1 MEAVGE
7 GGKHRLT
14 RYAPKPLFVAVATP
28 GVTPSGRSV
37 ADGRVLYV
45 VAALPLF
52 DRKTPN
58 VTKRITKEGKYHV

>member
-28 GVTPSGRSV
+28 GVTPPSGRSV

-45 VAALPLF
+45 VAAP
-52 DRKTPN
+52 
-58 VTKRITKEGKYHV
+58 VI